1 MSSTPGFLRRMASIL
16 YDSMLLAAILLVAVT
31 LVTLPL
37 EMGLGYDLDPTNLL
51 YRLYL
56 LLVSVGFFIWFWI
69 RGGQT
74 LGMRVWKIRVI
85 RSDGQPL
92 ELKDALL
99 RYVAALLSWAI
110 CGLVFL
116 WILVDREQ
124 LAWHDRISNTKL
136 VISRPA
142 SN

>member
-1 MSSTPGFLRRMASIL
+1 MSATPGFLRRMAAIL

-56 LLVSVGFFIWFWI
+56 LLVSVGFFVWFWI

-74 LGMRVWKIRVI
+74 LGMRVWHLRVV
-85 RSDGQPL
+85 RGDGQPL

-110 CGLVFL
+110 CGLGFL